1 MINAD
6 MHTYNYFT
14 IGNGNEYGQPQIP
27 DLNDTPEGQIKIS
40 INTTSQAIV
49 DNIRY
54 KDASYIGLTRAN
66 VDDTYIIEYNGELLK
81 VIYVNP
87 KGRMKQVYLK
97 NI

>member
-6 MHTYNYFT
+6 MQLYNYFT
-14 IGNGNEYGQPQIP
+14 IGTSDEYGQPQMP
-27 DLNDTPEGQIKIS
+27 DLNSTPEGKIKIS

-54 KDASYIGLTRAN
+54 NDASYIGLTRAD
-66 VDDTYIIEYNGELLK
+66 VDDTYIIDYNGELLK
-81 VIYVNP
+81 VMYVNP
-87 KGRMKQVYLK
+87 KGRLKQVFMK